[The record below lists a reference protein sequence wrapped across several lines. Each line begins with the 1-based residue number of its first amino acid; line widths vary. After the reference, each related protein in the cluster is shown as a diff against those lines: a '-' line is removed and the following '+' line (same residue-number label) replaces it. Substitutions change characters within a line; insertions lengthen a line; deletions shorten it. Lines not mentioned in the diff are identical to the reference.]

1 MKIRLKVDLHDG
13 HGPRHVTTNLFMI
26 TEWEKQER
34 RKLSDGLGFGA
45 TDMAFWAHFLLKR
58 ELPDIP
64 KTYSEWLEQNPDID
78 IEVEG
83 DETDPTPTDAATTEG
98 N

>member
-13 HGPRHVTTNLFMI
+13 HGPRHVTTNLFTI